1 LSSLLPLI
9 QNETMK
15 IWKKKRFFVIL
26 LILAILIPIFTY
38 AQMRMAMNNEEKF
51 SDWRNQ
57 VIQQIN
63 DYQNALTSDRIP
75 EEFKKYRQIMVQQLT
90 YYLENDVNPSAPNAV
105 TFTRGFVNNAVT
117 LFIPLLVLAIGSD
130 LVSGERS
137 SGTIKMLLTRPVRR
151 WKILLAKLIA
161 LIFYISLT
169 MLSTLVLCYAISGVF
184 FGYGGWQLPVF
195 TGFQI
200 NGAEVD
206 SSSVRAVPHW
216 LYIMMQA
223 GLAWFSA
230 LIVGLLALMV
240 SVLVRST
247 AASIVTMMATIIAGT
262 ILANMASS
270 WDAAKYIF
278 SVNLQLT
285 SYLDGSPP
293 PIEGMTLLFS
303 IGVLSVWGIAA
314 LIVSFG
320 VFTKQDILN

>member
-1 LSSLLPLI
+1 MSSLLPLI